1 MAGLDIATSSNELVA
16 TTVNELSGSITYVSP
31 SSLITKIR
39 PLYAQGDD
47 VKPPAPRATRRH
59 FLVQDP
65 QPAVALTA

>member
-47 VKPPAPRATRRH
+47 VKPPAPRATRRRTSLFRTRSQLWH
-59 FLVQDP
+59 
-65 QPAVALTA
+65 